1 MFRLYGFFT
10 QNTLKALY
18 VLEEVG
24 ADYEF
29 EFVNLGKGE
38 QKSEEFASKTPIGKV
53 PLLEHNGQHLF
64 ESGAICRY
72 VANVVD
78 SPLYPADKMQRAQ
91 VDQWMDFFSCHL
103 GHWMNTL
110 YFDAVIRPKFN
121 LGDSDAAVVAEA
133 TKFANIQLGKLD
145 RLLADSDWLAND
157 TLSIADLFAFAYIE
171 QHREVHLSLDEY
183 VNVKAW
189 FDRIESRKSI
199 ADARAKLPS

>member
-1 MFRLYGFFT
+1 
-10 QNTLKALY
+10 LY
-18 VLEEVG
+18 VLEEVA

-29 EFVNLGKGE
+29 EFVDLGKGE

-53 PLLEHNGQHLF
+53 PLLEHNGQYLF

-91 VDQWMDFFSCHL
+91 VDQWMDFFTCHL
-103 GHWMNTL
+103 GRWMNTL

-121 LGDSDAAVVAEA
+121 LGDSDAAAVAEA
-133 TKFANIQLGKLD
+133 TKFANIQLGILD
-145 RLLADSDWLAND
+145 RHLADSDWLAND
-157 TLSIADLFAFAYIE
+157 ALSIADLFAFAYLE
-171 QHREVHLSLDEY
+171 QHREVNFPIDEY
-183 VNVKAW
+183 TNVKAW
-189 FDRIESRKSI
+189 FDRVESLASI